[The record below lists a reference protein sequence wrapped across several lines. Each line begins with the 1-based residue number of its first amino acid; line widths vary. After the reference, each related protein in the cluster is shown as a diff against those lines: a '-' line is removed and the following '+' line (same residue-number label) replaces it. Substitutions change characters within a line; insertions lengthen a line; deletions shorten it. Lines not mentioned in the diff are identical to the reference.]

1 MLDRFVSTL
10 SGMAHC
16 AQSSGRDTT
25 PKSSNEAPVVLGG
38 KSVSVGQSQG
48 MGYGHEFF
56 SAYIPAT
63 ASLVETAF
71 LCGLFALINVPWVG
85 I

>member
-1 MLDRFVSTL
+1 M
-10 SGMAHC
+10 
-16 AQSSGRDTT
+16 
-25 PKSSNEAPVVLGG
+25 
-38 KSVSVGQSQG
+38 GQSQG

-71 LCGLFALINVPWVG
+71 LCGLFALINAPWVG
-85 I
+85 L